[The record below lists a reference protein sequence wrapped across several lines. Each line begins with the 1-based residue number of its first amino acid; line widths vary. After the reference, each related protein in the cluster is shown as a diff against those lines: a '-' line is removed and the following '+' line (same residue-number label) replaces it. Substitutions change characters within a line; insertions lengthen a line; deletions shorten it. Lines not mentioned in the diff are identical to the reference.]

1 MDRLPWLGYR
11 PLEDPMQSNDS
22 LNRRR
27 FLGTTGA
34 LATGTLATCAVN
46 QSLQQPLGA
55 QEPLFSSPDSVGES
69 IGARGSIAALTERLN
84 PKIASLRQA
93 ALKILQPTPSE
104 LEKGLRLH
112 ADSVVFD
119 SYGFSPRAAVD
130 GEALAKLV
138 KNGASTIELDDVRED
153 MMMTR
158 VATDPVQQQEY
169 RDAWRASGV
178 TCIFQ
183 NAGEEGQD
191 PMRLLK
197 RLARFTYVTDMM
209 RGHVSKAAS
218 PTGCSDCETGR
229 SALSLHDR

>member
-1 MDRLPWLGYR
+1 MPQR
-11 PLEDPMQSNDS
+11 DS
-22 LNRRR
+22 FNRRC
-27 FLGTTGA
+27 FLGTAGA
-34 LATGTLATCAVN
+34 LATVAVN
-46 QSLQQPLGA
+46 QNLQQPSGA
-55 QEPLFSSPDSVGES
+55 QEPLVSSADSGERFVAS
-69 IGARGSIAALTERLN
+69 KGQVAALTERLN
-84 PKIASLRQA
+84 PKIAASRQA
-93 ALKILQPTPSE
+93 ALQILKPT
-104 LEKGLRLH
+104 LAQLDRGLRLH
-112 ADSVVFD
+112 AESVVFD

-138 KNGASTIELDDVRED
+138 QDGASTIELDDVRED

-209 RGHVSKAAS
+209 RGFVAKAAS
-218 PTGCSDCETGR
+218 PQDVLTPRKKAGIASI
-229 SALSLHDR
+229 